1 MPTLRPLKSTRP
13 TFSSW
18 AKSQL
23 EEKLYHSKSVSQ
35 TTKSTS
41 TSCLIIAAN
50 RKFQSTS
57 ALSVKLLKLN
67 SSPLKEPGT
76 TQNKN
81 LTSIIAMLD
90 LRTMK
95 TPKSVS
101 FLKKDMPLEPTTP
114 SESSELTRL
123 DKMMKPIRNFSWK
136 SVPSF
141 KRTNLPNLKENF
153 TTNSKNSE
161 SWDKK
166 SESNNSVIKPVK
178 LWLHSQAFKLEKMLW
193 KTSTLILKLP
203 PPELLFWD
211 NSPQNKTSWLSLEV
225 WKETSLKIKL
235 KPHLK
240 NTGRLS
246 IVQSTQAR
254 NQELLTLLPPFLTN
268 KDLSLLWVITN
279 TIKTW

>member
-81 LTSIIAMLD
+81 PTSTIAMLD
-90 LRTMK
+90 LRIMK
-95 TPKSVS
+95 TRKSVS
-101 FLKKDMPLEPTTP
+101 FLKKDMPSEPTTP

-123 DKMMKPIRNFSWK
+123 DKMMKPIRNFS
-136 SVPSF
+136 
-141 KRTNLPNLKENF
+141 
-153 TTNSKNSE
+153 
-161 SWDKK
+161 
-166 SESNNSVIKPVK
+166 
-178 LWLHSQAFKLEKMLW
+178 
-193 KTSTLILKLP
+193 
-203 PPELLFWD
+203 
-211 NSPQNKTSWLSLEV
+211 
-225 WKETSLKIKL
+225 
-235 KPHLK
+235 
-240 NTGRLS
+240 
-246 IVQSTQAR
+246 
-254 NQELLTLLPPFLTN
+254 
-268 KDLSLLWVITN
+268 
-279 TIKTW
+279 